1 MTDSKNELKR
11 CQTRTTTT
19 ITSPPQQKE
28 KKILVQDVMDLPEEK
43 EIKGLGGHA
52 PTISAS
58 YIQNLVFHPVAEH
71 DPDRVGPHYAPCPA
85 PTGGDI
91 TRDRAINEW
100 VLNHLPLKEEEKKK
114 LMQELYLEQRKHEI
128 LSESLTMRSK
138 NFQLLQEKEKE
149 KQQEQDEKDKGHR
162 IGVKDK
168 SKFRTCS
175 TCFCS

>member
-1 MTDSKNELKR
+1 MSDLKDELKR
-11 CQTRTTTT
+11 VQTRPTTT
-19 ITSPPQQKE
+19 ITTTHQQKE
-28 KKILVQDVMDLPEEK
+28 KKILVQDVMDLSSEK
-43 EIKGLGGHA
+43 EVKGLGGPA

-85 PTGGDI
+85 PSGGDI
-91 TRDRAINEW
+91 ARDRAINEW

-114 LMQELYLEQRKHEI
+114 LMDDLYLEQRKHEI

-138 NFQLLQEKEKE
+138 NLQRLQEKEKE
-149 KQQEQDEKDKGHR
+149 KQQEQEETDKGHR
-162 IGVKDK
+162 LGVKEQPK
-168 SKFRTCS
+168 KRNCT